1 MLLGPYLLPHP
12 HFLIS
17 HHVYLHLINQVI
29 IFTFCAA
36 IEGLELNPKG
46 DCSRETCHH
55 VIAGIYAV
63 WWSKEK
69 EGQAHWADKAVEVG
83 QILSEQRLDLMQN
96 FSLPVSEILTLLPID
111 LDLIIRVFRILPML
125 TRVSM

>member
-1 MLLGPYLLPHP
+1 MYHL
-12 HFLIS
+12 
-17 HHVYLHLINQVI
+17 LINQVI
-29 IFTFCAA
+29 NFLFCAA

-46 DCSRETCHH
+46 DCSLETCNY

-69 EGQAHWADKAVEVG
+69 ESQSYWADKAEEVG
-83 QILSEQRLDLMQN
+83 EMLSRQRLDLMQN
-96 FSLPVSEILTLLPID
+96 FSLPVSKFIDWILSSGYN
-111 LDLIIRVFRILPML
+111 VFRIRPML